1 MRGQDVRKMSKD
13 SLTFN
18 TWDQHS
24 RKRALT
30 PELSSGQLMYTL
42 AQSEWDTSVCMH
54 IYTPEERR
62 V

>member
-18 TWDQHS
+18 TWDQHG

-30 PELSSGQLMYTL
+30 PELSSGQLMYTV
-42 AQSEWDTSVCMH
+42 AQSE
-54 IYTPEERR
+54 
-62 V
+62 